1 MVLGDKKIKLS
12 YYKELD
18 GVRAIAILMVMFFHF
33 FSDLNT
39 TSKTLLLLKRIA
51 LMGETGVTLFFV
63 LSGFLIT
70 RILLSTRESKNYFY
84 NFFVRRS
91 LRIFPL
97 YYLFLIIYY
106 LTPLFF
112 GGAIP
117 EFGLQIYYWIYLQDF
132 STTFGWKS
140 DGPGQFWSLA
150 VEEHFYLVWPFL
162 IYYLHERAVIL
173 WISAIIIIAFVLR
186 IYLSNYYPLV
196 HHFTF
201 TRMDDLAIGA
211 ILAVLEYN
219 GFLKGSKAI
228 YFLLILIPINMVW
241 VLNRFLDP
249 SIANSIV
256 FLQTSLSYCSLIGF
270 VICLS
275 ENNWLKKLLS
285 QTPFIYT
292 GKVSYGL
299 YVFHPFCFKLFE
311 IFFITRYWMVN
322 LLGSLVFTYSVASLS
337 YYFFES
343 YFLKLKAYFHNND
356 VRMAQVSE

>member
-1 MVLGDKKIKLS
+1 MISGEQKTKLS

-33 FSDLNT
+33 FSDFET
-39 TSKTLLLLKRIA
+39 DGSIFQFLKQWA
-51 LMGETGVTLFFV
+51 MKGETGVTLFFV

-70 RILLSTRESKNYFY
+70 RILLSSRESENYFY

-97 YYLFLIIYY
+97 YYLFLVIYY

-112 GGAIP
+112 GGVIP

-140 DGPGQFWSLA
+140 EGPGQFWSLA
-150 VEEHFYLVWPFL
+150 VEEHFYLIWPFL
-162 IYYLHERAVIL
+162 IYYLRERAIIFWIGVI
-173 WISAIIIIAFVLR
+173 IVTSFVLR
-186 IYLSNYYPLV
+186 IYMSQRYPLI

-211 ILAVLEYN
+211 ILALLEYN
-219 GFLKGSKAI
+219 GFVKRKNSI
-228 YFLLILIPINMVW
+228 YFLLLLIPVNMVW
-241 VLNRFLDP
+241 VLNRFVGP
-249 SIANSIV
+249 SIVDSIG
-256 FLQTSLSYCSLIGF
+256 FLQTSISFCSLIGF
-270 VICLS
+270 VICLQ
-275 ENNWLKKLLS
+275 EGNWLKKFLS
-285 QTPFIYT
+285 QTPLIYT

-311 IFFITRYWMVN
+311 IFLNTKFWVVN
-322 LLGSLVFTYSVASLS
+322 LIGSLIFTYIIATLS
-337 YYFFES
+337 YYYFEA
-343 YFLKLKAYFHNND
+343 YFLKLKERYSGNKK
-356 VRMAQVSE
+356 VVSVID

>member
-1 MVLGDKKIKLS
+1 MVSGDKKSKLS
-12 YYKELD
+12 YYTELD

-33 FSDLNT
+33 FSDFET
-39 TSKTLLLLKRIA
+39 DGSIFQFLKRLA
-51 LMGETGVTLFFV
+51 LKGETGVTLFFV

-97 YYLFLIIYY
+97 YYLFLVIYY

-112 GGAIP
+112 GGSIP

-140 DGPGQFWSLA
+140 EGPGQFWSLA

-162 IYYLHERAVIL
+162 IYYLRERAISF
-173 WISAIIIIAFVLR
+173 WISVIIVTSFILR
-186 IYLSNYYPLV
+186 IYLSRHYPLI

-211 ILAVLEYN
+211 ILALLEYH
-219 GFLKGSKAI
+219 GFVKRRNAI
-228 YFLLILIPINMVW
+228 YFLLLLIPVNMVW
-241 VLNRFLDP
+241 VLNRFVGP
-249 SIANSIV
+249 SIVDSLS
-256 FLQTSLSYCSLIGF
+256 FLQTSISFCSLIGF
-270 VICLS
+270 VICLQ
-275 ENNWLKKLLS
+275 EGNWLKKILT
-285 QTPFIYT
+285 QTPLIYT

-311 IFFITRYWMVN
+311 IFFITKYWAVN
-322 LLGSLVFTYSVASLS
+322 LLGSLVFTYVIASLS

-343 YFLKLKAYFHNND
+343 YFLKLKEYFSND
-356 VRMAQVSE
+356 KVKVAPVSE

>member
-1 MVLGDKKIKLS
+1 MILGDNKVKLS

-33 FSDLNT
+33 FSDFDTPGNIYQF
-39 TSKTLLLLKRIA
+39 LKQIA
-51 LMGETGVTLFFV
+51 LKGETGVTLFFV

-97 YYLFLIIYY
+97 YYLFLVIYY

-112 GGAIP
+112 GDPIP
-117 EFGLQIYYWIYLQDF
+117 DFGLQIYYWIYLQDF
-132 STTFGWKS
+132 AVTFGWKS
-140 DGPGQFWSLA
+140 EGPGQFWSLA

-162 IYYLHERAVIL
+162 IYYLKEKAIIFWIAVI
-173 WISAIIIIAFVLR
+173 IVTSFILR
-186 IYLSNYYPLV
+186 IYLSEYYTLT

-211 ILAVLEYN
+211 ILAIIEYR
-219 GFLKGSKAI
+219 GFVKRNNAI
-228 YFLLILIPINMVW
+228 YFLL
-241 VLNRFLDP
+241 VLVLVNIFWFLKPYFSHPVAD
-249 SIANSIV
+249 SIV
-256 FLQTSLSYCSLIGF
+256 SLQTSISFCSLVGF
-270 VICLS
+270 VICLN
-275 ENNWLKKLLS
+275 EDNWLKKLLS
-285 QTPFIYT
+285 QTPLIYT

-311 IFFITRYWMVN
+311 IFLNTKFWAVN
-322 LLGSLVFTYSVASLS
+322 LIGSLVFTYIIASLS
-337 YYFFES
+337 YYYFEA
-343 YFLKLKAYFHNND
+343 YFLKLKERY
-356 VRMAQVSE
+356 SENKKVAPAA

>member
-1 MVLGDKKIKLS
+1 MVSGDKKIKLS
-12 YYKELD
+12 YYTELD

-33 FSDLNT
+33 FSDFETNG
-39 TSKTLLLLKRIA
+39 SIFQFLKRLA
-51 LMGETGVTLFFV
+51 LKGETGVTLFFV

-70 RILLSTRESKNYFY
+70 RILLSTRDSKNYFY

-97 YYLFLIIYY
+97 YYLFLVIYY

-112 GGAIP
+112 GGSIP

-140 DGPGQFWSLA
+140 EGPGQFWSLA

-162 IYYLHERAVIL
+162 IYYLRERAISFWIGVI
-173 WISAIIIIAFVLR
+173 IVTSFILR
-186 IYLSNYYPLV
+186 IYMSRHYPLI

-211 ILAVLEYN
+211 ILALLEYH
-219 GFLKGSKAI
+219 GFVKRRNAI
-228 YFLLILIPINMVW
+228 YFLLLLIPVNMVW
-241 VLNRFLDP
+241 ILNRFVGP
-249 SIANSIV
+249 SIADSLS
-256 FLQTSLSYCSLIGF
+256 FLQTSISFCSLIGF
-270 VICLS
+270 VICLQ
-275 ENNWLKKLLS
+275 EGNWLKKILTQAPL
-285 QTPFIYT
+285 IYT

-311 IFFITRYWMVN
+311 IFFITKYWVVN
-322 LLGSLVFTYSVASLS
+322 LLGSLVFTYIIASLS

-343 YFLKLKAYFHNND
+343 YFLKLKEYFNND
-356 VRMAQVSE
+356 NVKVAPVSE